1 MDSSN
6 FLISVHFRNMNI
18 QGHFGLECFLA
29 MVTIVAEVTREV
41 NTFNVIP
48 DIDLLRV
55 LLSTQRALEA
65 WLPILKQGL
74 LHVLAKHH
82 SSSVIS

>member
-1 MDSSN
+1 MAAQS
-6 FLISVHFRNMNI
+6 L
-18 QGHFGLECFLA
+18 FGLEIQVECFLA
-29 MVTIVAEVTREV
+29 MVTRIAEVTREV

-74 LHVLAKHH
+74 LHVLVKLL
-82 SSSVIS
+82 SFIGPS

>member
-1 MDSSN
+1 MCAQSI
-6 FLISVHFRNMNI
+6 FA
-18 QGHFGLECFLA
+18 LECFLA
-29 MVTIVAEVTREV
+29 MVTRIAEVTREV

-74 LHVLAKHH
+74 LHVLVKLL
-82 SSSVIS
+82 SFIGPS

>member
-1 MDSSN
+1 M
-6 FLISVHFRNMNI
+6 FTQRIFA
-18 QGHFGLECFLA
+18 LECFLT
-29 MVTIVAEVTREV
+29 MVTIVAKMTREV

-65 WLPILKQGL
+65 WLPIPKQGL
-74 LHVLAKHH
+74 LHVLVKLL
-82 SSSVIS
+82 SFIRPS

>member
-1 MDSSN
+1 MHSRHMCAQSI
-6 FLISVHFRNMNI
+6 FA
-18 QGHFGLECFLA
+18 LECFLA
-29 MVTIVAEVTREV
+29 MVTRIAEVTREV

-74 LHVLAKHH
+74 LHVLVKLL
-82 SSSVIS
+82 SFIRPS